1 MLIRKHLSMLSV
13 LIAIVVSFPMVSGA
27 SAFVYQMMPMA
38 LSSANGS
45 NSIFLQKS
53 TSKETGKIVGKVT
66 STDGQPLTDIT
77 ISIQTLTEETAYGS
91 AFEDMATTNKKGK
104 FKIKNLAPGKY
115 IVRATPLSDEFYLP
129 NDKFSVKV
137 KSGKKKSVKIK
148 LSSSS
153 HPDSEYVGSTVCLGC
168 HPDNKDWQETAHA
181 KTIQTPASDTVVA
194 PFSGNFMTTDDGKV
208 AFRAFI
214 SGGDY
219 KVTLYDLTNEA
230 ISVTYTVVRTHGG
243 VSFAGKQRYHVK
255 TGDSH
260 YILPIQYNNRNADQ
274 SNPDAAWVSYEASTW
289 YNNDGT
295 LITTDEDTPPNK
307 EKSFEQNCE
316 GCHVTG
322 LDITQNV
329 NGEFVSNSKE
339 LGISCESCHG
349 PGELHVSEGGG
360 KARHIVNPKYLASDR
375 GNEVCGQCHVRV
387 KNKDGENGADFETE
401 YPSII
406 NGDEITPFIPGKVL
420 ADYIEE
426 TDADG
431 NLTAGYWNDN
441 DAGSLGENASENNH
455 SKKHRQQYQDFI
467 KSHHYNYAGQKCYQC
482 HEPHVTGEA
491 GTPQLRKR
499 SDNNK
504 ICITCHDDFAETIEK
519 DGEVQNRHAKHEF
532 SSSSPG
538 GSLCTGCHMPK
549 TAKSAVNNDIS
560 SHVFD
565 IIKPYASKAMADN
578 NTANGI
584 QNSSGTVITNSCAG
598 CHSTDTDYGVER
610 WYEWEEK
617 D

>member
-1 MLIRKHLSMLSV
+1 MFTRKHLSVLSI
-13 LIAIVVSFPMVSGA
+13 LSAIVVFLPMVWGA
-27 SAFVYQMMPMA
+27 STFGSRIPAVLPPA
-38 LSSANGS
+38 KGS

-66 STDGQPLTDIT
+66 NTDRSPLSDIT
-77 ISIQTLTEETAYGS
+77 ISIQSLTEETTYGS
-91 AFEDMATTNKKGK
+91 AFEDVATTNKKGK
-104 FKIKNLAPGKY
+104 FKITGIAPGKY
-115 IVRATPLSDEFYLP
+115 IVRATPSSDEFYLP

-153 HPDSEYVGSTVCLGC
+153 HPDSEYVGSTVCLSC
-168 HPDNKDWQETAHA
+168 HPDNKDWQQTAHA
-181 KTIQTPASDTVVA
+181 KTIQTPASDTIVA
-194 PFSGNFMTTDDGKV
+194 PFNGDVITTDDGKV
-208 AFRAFI
+208 TFKAFI
-214 SGGDY
+214 DGSNY
-219 KVTLYDLTNEA
+219 KVTLYDLNNED
-230 ISVTYTVVRTHGG
+230 IFVTYSVVRTHGG
-243 VSFAGKQRYHVK
+243 VSIAGKQRYHVK
-255 TGDSH
+255 IGDSH
-260 YILPIQYNNRNADQ
+260 YILPIQYNNRNVDQ
-274 SNPDAAWVSYEASTW
+274 SNPDAAWVSYNASTW
-289 YNNDGT
+289 YEDDGT
-295 LITTDEDTPPNK
+295 LITTDVDTPPDK
-307 EKSFEQNCE
+307 TKSFEQNCE

-329 NGEFVSNSKE
+329 NGEFVSDSKE

-349 PGELHVSEGGG
+349 PGGLHVSEGGG
-360 KARHIVNPKYLASDR
+360 KALYIVNPKYLATDR

-387 KNKDGENGADFETE
+387 KNKDGENGADFVTE

-406 NGDEITPFIPGKVL
+406 NGDKITPFIPGKIL

-426 TDADG
+426 TDADD
-431 NLTAGYWNDN
+431 NPTAGYWDDN

-455 SKKHRQQYQDFI
+455 SKKHHQQYQDFI

-482 HEPHVTGEA
+482 HEPHGKGNT
-491 GTPQLRKR
+491 GTPQLLKP

-532 SSSSPG
+532 SSSDPG

-578 NTANGI
+578 NTANDI
-584 QNSSGTVITNSCAG
+584 QNDSGTVITNSCAG

-610 WYEWEEK
+610 WDEWQEK